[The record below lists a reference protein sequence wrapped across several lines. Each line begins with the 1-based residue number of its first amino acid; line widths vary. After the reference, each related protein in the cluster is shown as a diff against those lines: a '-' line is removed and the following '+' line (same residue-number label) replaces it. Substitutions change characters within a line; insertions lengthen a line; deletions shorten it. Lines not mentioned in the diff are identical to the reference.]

1 MFIQT
6 IKNIF
11 PNSIIVGT
19 ALKFPITE
27 NGWEVE
33 MPGKEDCRFNEKD
46 FRLILNLQDMLTTKP
61 NGHVGHNFVFH
72 DIPLELAK
80 IRNFYKD
87 WAPSNQIIVVI
98 WPIGLIDAWPRNE
111 FNIIEFSTHQYET
124 WVQYKASEDL
134 IRHTFSDQNKNFT
147 HNFVCMNRISKP
159 HRKIMYNRLQPYG
172 NCSLQDQ
179 GLELKYPSKSLE
191 QYNIEYDNLANL
203 LSLQENFNTSVFSV
217 ITESQYHERFGIITE
232 KTFNAIVARHPFLMV
247 GHKGALEHIK
257 QLGFVTFEEMFDEEY
272 DILENDQRIDYML
285 DANKGIITK
294 ELTLADKEELYHYQN
309 AATDFNR
316 NYFFDEFGNH
326 AKNWLQTQLLNIWNG

>member
-11 PNSIIVGT
+11 PNSIIVDT

-33 MPGKEDCRFNEKD
+33 MPGEEDCRFNEKD
-46 FRLILNLQDMLTTKP
+46 FRLILNLQDMLTIRP
-61 NGHVGHNFVFH
+61 SGHVGHNFVFH

-98 WPIGLIDAWPRNE
+98 WPIGLADAWPKNE

-124 WVQYKASEDL
+124 WVQYKESEDL

-159 HRKIMYNRLQPYG
+159 HRKTF
-172 NCSLQDQ
+172 
-179 GLELKYPSKSLE
+179 
-191 QYNIEYDNLANL
+191 
-203 LSLQENFNTSVFSV
+203 QE
-217 ITESQYHERFGIITE
+217 
-232 KTFNAIVARHPFLMV
+232 HPTTPPNSF
-247 GHKGALEHIK
+247 
-257 QLGFVTFEEMFDEEY
+257 
-272 DILENDQRIDYML
+272 
-285 DANKGIITK
+285 
-294 ELTLADKEELYHYQN
+294 
-309 AATDFNR
+309 
-316 NYFFDEFGNH
+316 
-326 AKNWLQTQLLNIWNG
+326 